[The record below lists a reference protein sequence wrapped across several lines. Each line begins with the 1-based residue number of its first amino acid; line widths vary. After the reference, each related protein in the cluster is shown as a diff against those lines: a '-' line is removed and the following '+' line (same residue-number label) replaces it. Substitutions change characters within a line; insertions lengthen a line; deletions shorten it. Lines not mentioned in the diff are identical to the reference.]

1 MRSFLSLLAIAAVAL
16 GVLSGC
22 SGNTDKSADT
32 TANAEKRL
40 SQLEDREA
48 IRQLLIDY
56 GHTLDTRDF
65 AGFAALFA
73 DDAVYVGGGP
83 TGESHGPAEIRAA
96 LEKTFAANPSGVSGP
111 NMHLFFNETIDLDGD
126 KATGVSKGVF
136 TVQNAE
142 QKPDMLIFATYHDM
156 FVRVNGHWKFER
168 REVHGDIPA
177 PRKPASD

>member
-1 MRSFLSLLAIAAVAL
+1 MRSLVNMLAIAAISL

-22 SGNTDKSADT
+22 SGKADKTADT
-32 TANAEKRL
+32 SATAEKRL
-40 SQLEDREA
+40 AQLEDQEA
-48 IRQLLIDY
+48 IRQLLLDY

-83 TGESHGPAEIRAA
+83 TGESHGPAAIRAA

-111 NMHLFFNETIDLDGD
+111 NMHLFFNETIHLDGD

-136 TVQNAE
+136 TVQNADGR
-142 QKPDMLIFATYHDM
+142 PDMLIFATYHDT
-156 FVRVNGHWKFER
+156 FVRVNGQWKFER
-168 REVHGDIPA
+168 RDVHGDIPA
-177 PRKPASD
+177 PRKPASN

>member
-1 MRSFLSLLAIAAVAL
+1 MRSVMNMLAIAALAGIL
-16 GVLSGC
+16 TGC
-22 SGNTDKSADT
+22 SGDRDKAADT
-32 TANAEKRL
+32 NASTEKRL
-40 SQLEDREA
+40 AQLEDREA

-111 NMHLFFNETIDLDGD
+111 NFHLFFNETIDLDGD
-126 KATGVSKGVF
+126 RATSVSKGVF
-136 TVQNAE
+136 TVQNADR
-142 QKPDMLIFATYHDM
+142 QPDMLIIAAYHDT
-156 FVRVNGHWKFER
+156 FVRIDGHWKFER
-168 REVHGDIPA
+168 REVTGEIPA
-177 PRKPASD
+177 PRKPASN